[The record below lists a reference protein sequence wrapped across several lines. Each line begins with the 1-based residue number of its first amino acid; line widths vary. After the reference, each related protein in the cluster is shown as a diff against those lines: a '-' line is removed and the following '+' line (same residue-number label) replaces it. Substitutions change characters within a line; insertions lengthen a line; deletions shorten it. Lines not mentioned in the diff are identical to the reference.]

1 MNDSPTKSAQG
12 TLSAYGITQTLL
24 SLLFLTLSLLRPSEP
39 GRALFLG
46 LSWQRLAVSLVLLLA
61 TLGAFAMLILVLRR
75 HDSVSALAER
85 LQGNLHLPALG
96 LALLLMLSGA
106 ALLIPDALGA
116 ADAMA
121 DYLDRLQPLAG
132 WLFLS
137 GCALAVAIQALT
149 QTGRTMEAL
158 AFFLVVSICLLG
170 MLAHVRLWPKSE
182 DRNDD
187 IYFTFLEG
195 DRLLRGE
202 NPYARVLEGDMRENE
217 KYATYLPL
225 FYYLSAGTQLL
236 GFSQYSQWLGL
247 WRILFLLAG
256 SWIAVCLFHR
266 SWASRLRLFAVAAAL
281 FWLFNRWTLHVSISA
296 DLDFLPL
303 ALLLTA
309 WAMLGKRPRAALIVF
324 GTSIAIKHY
333 SAFLAPIFLMHIW
346 RNSREPKT
354 RIWKDLL
361 VLGSVPLIASLP
373 FLLLDAEAFV
383 KSILFS
389 VSRNPMATGDIYS
402 VDALLGWSG
411 WAARLPM
418 LGLLGLIYVAV
429 WRGRLGA
436 YASSLLVM
444 ATVTYFNSVFFTS
457 YMVWVMPF
465 VPLACLEALPRAH
478 EAPDDPGQPPHRD
491 RA

>member
-24 SLLFLTLSLLRPSEP
+24 NLLFLTLSLLRPSEP

-137 GCALAVAIQALT
+137 GCALAVTIQALT
-149 QTGRTMEAL
+149 QTVRTLEAL

-195 DRLLRGE
+195 DRLLSGV
-202 NPYARVLEGDMRENE
+202 NPYARVLEGDMQENE

-225 FYYLSAGTQLL
+225 FYYLSAGVQRL
-236 GFSQYSQWLGL
+236 GLVEYPQWLAF
-247 WRILFLLAG
+247 WRLVFLLAC
-256 SWIAVCLFHR
+256 SWIAICIFLR
-266 SWASRLRLFAVAAAL
+266 AWATRLKVFAVAASL

-303 ALLLTA
+303 ALLLTS
-309 WAMLGKRPRAALIVF
+309 WALIGKRPRAALVVF

-333 SAFLAPIFLMHIW
+333 SVFLAPLILMSIW
-346 RNSREPKT
+346 RTSPDPKA

-361 VLGSVPLIASLP
+361 LLGSVPLIASLP
-373 FLLLDAEAFV
+373 FLFLDAEAFV

-402 VDALLGWSG
+402 LDALLGWSG
-411 WAARLPM
+411 WAARIPM
-418 LGLLGLIYVAV
+418 IGLLGLIYVAV

-436 YASSLLVM
+436 YASSLLVL
-444 ATVTYFNSVFFTS
+444 ATVTFFNSVFFTS
-457 YMVWVMPF
+457 YMVWVVPF
-465 VPLACLEALPRAH
+465 VPLACLEAFPRAH
-478 EAPDDPGQPPHRD
+478 ETHEAPGKIPHGD

>member
-24 SLLFLTLSLLRPSEP
+24 SLLFLALSVLRRSEP

-61 TLGAFAMLILVLRR
+61 TLGAIATLILVLRR

-85 LQGNLHLPALG
+85 LHGNLHLPALG
-96 LALLLMLSGA
+96 LAVLLMLSGA

-116 ADAMA
+116 ADAIA

-137 GCALAVAIQALT
+137 GCALAVTILALT
-149 QTGRTMEAL
+149 QSGRSMQAL
-158 AFFLVVSICLLG
+158 AFSLVVSICLLG

-187 IYFTFLEG
+187 IYFTYVEG
-195 DRLLRGE
+195 DRLLNGV

-225 FYYLSAGTQLL
+225 FYYLAAGVQLL
-236 GFSQYSQWLGL
+236 GLVEYPQWLAF
-247 WRILFLLAG
+247 WRLVFLLAC
-256 SWIAVCLFHR
+256 SWIATCIFLR
-266 SWASRLRLFAVAAAL
+266 AWATRLRAFAVAASL

-303 ALLLTA
+303 ALLLTS
-309 WAMLGKRPRAALIVF
+309 WALLGKRPRAALVVF
-324 GTSIAIKHY
+324 GASIAIKHY
-333 SAFLAPIFLMHIW
+333 GAFLAPLFLMSVW
-346 RNSREPKT
+346 RSSPDPKA

-361 VLGSVPLIASLP
+361 LLGSVPLIASLP
-373 FLLLDAEAFV
+373 FLFLDAEAFA

-389 VSRNPMATGDIYS
+389 VSRNPMATGDIHS
-402 VDALLGWSG
+402 LDALLGWSG
-411 WAARLPM
+411 WAARIPM
-418 LGLLGLIYVAV
+418 IGLLGLIYVAV

-436 YASSLLVM
+436 YASSLLVL
-444 ATVTYFNSVFFTS
+444 ATVTFFNSVFFTS
-457 YMVWVMPF
+457 YMVWVVPF
-465 VPLACLEALPRAH
+465 VPLACLEAFPRAF
-478 EAPDDPGQPPHRD
+478 AVGDSPGGTARGEKT
-491 RA
+491 

>member
-1 MNDSPTKSAQG
+1 
-12 TLSAYGITQTLL
+12 
-24 SLLFLTLSLLRPSEP
+24 
-39 GRALFLG
+39 
-46 LSWQRLAVSLVLLLA
+46 
-61 TLGAFAMLILVLRR
+61 
-75 HDSVSALAER
+75 
-85 LQGNLHLPALG
+85 
-96 LALLLMLSGA
+96 
-106 ALLIPDALGA
+106 LLIPDALGA

-137 GCALAVAIQALT
+137 GCALAVTIQALT
-149 QTGRTMEAL
+149 QTGRTLEAL

-309 WAMLGKRPRAALIVF
+309 WALLGKRPRAALVVL
-324 GTSIAIKHY
+324 GASIAIKHY
-333 SAFLAPIFLMHIW
+333 SAFLAPLFLMHLW
-346 RNSREPKT
+346 RNPAESKT

-361 VLGSVPLIASLP
+361 LLGSVPLIASLP
-373 FLLLDAEAFV
+373 FLCLDAEAFV

-389 VSRNPMATGDIYS
+389 LSRNPMATGDVHS
-402 VDALLGWSG
+402 LDALLGWSG

-418 LGLLGLIYVAV
+418 IGLLLLIYVAV

-444 ATVTYFNSVFFTS
+444 ATVTFFNSVFFTS

-465 VPLACLEALPRAH
+465 VPLACLEAFPRAN
-478 EAPDDPGQPPHRD
+478 ATPDSVGKPTHADG
-491 RA
+491 A

>member
-1 MNDSPTKSAQG
+1 MTWPPAWLRMNDSPIQSAPSV
-12 TLSAYGITQTLL
+12 LSAYGIPQTLL
-24 SLLFLTLSLLRPSEP
+24 SLLFLTLSVLRPSEP

-46 LSWQRLAVSLVLLLA
+46 LSWQRLAVSLILLLA
-61 TLGAFAMLILVLRR
+61 ALGAIAMLILVRR
-75 HDSVSALAER
+75 GRGSVSALAER

-96 LALLLMLSGA
+96 LALLLILSGA
-106 ALLIPDALGA
+106 ALLIPETLGA
-116 ADAMA
+116 AHGLA
-121 DYLDRLQPLAG
+121 DHLDRLQPLAG
-132 WLFLS
+132 CLFLS
-137 GCALAVAIQALT
+137 GCALAVTILALAR
-149 QTGRTMEAL
+149 TGRSMEAL
-158 AFFLVVSICLLG
+158 AFALVVSICLLG
-170 MLAHVRLWPKSE
+170 MLAHIQLWPKAE

-225 FYYLSAGTQLL
+225 FYYLSAGIQR
-236 GFSQYSQWLGL
+236 LGL
-247 WRILFLLAG
+247 VEYAQWVAFWRLVFLISSSWLATTVFLEPW
-256 SWIAVCLFHR
+256 ST
-266 SWASRLRLFAVAAAL
+266 RLKAFAVAASL

-309 WAMLGKRPRAALIVF
+309 WALLEKRPRAALVVL

-333 SAFLAPIFLMHIW
+333 GVFLAPLFLMSIW
-346 RNSREPKT
+346 RTSTHPKA

-361 VLGSVPLIASLP
+361 LLGSVPLIASLP
-373 FLLLDAEAFV
+373 FLFLEAEGFV

-389 VSRNPMATGDIYS
+389 LNRNPMATGDLYS

-411 WAARLPM
+411 WAARIPM
-418 LGLLGLIYVAV
+418 FGLIVLIYVAV

-436 YASSLLVM
+436 YASSLLVL
-444 ATVTYFNSVFFTS
+444 ATVTFFNSVFFTS
-457 YMVWVMPF
+457 YMVWIMPF
-465 VPLACLEALPRAH
+465 VPLACLEAF
-478 EAPDDPGQPPHRD
+478 PHAD
-491 RA
+491 RP

>member
-1 MNDSPTKSAQG
+1 MNDLQPQSAQRS
-12 TLSAYGITQTLL
+12 LSAYGITQTLL
-24 SLLFLTLSLLRPSEP
+24 SLLFLTLSLLRPSEL
-39 GRALFLG
+39 GSALFLG

-61 TLGAFAMLILVLRR
+61 ALGAFTMLILVLRR
-75 HDSVSALAER
+75 HDSVSALVER
-85 LQGNLHLPALG
+85 LHGNLHLPALG
-96 LALLLMLSGA
+96 LALLLMLTGA
-106 ALLIPDALGA
+106 ALLIPNALGA

-137 GCALAVAIQALT
+137 GCALAVTILALT
-149 QTGRTMEAL
+149 QAGRTMEAL
-158 AFFLVVSICLLG
+158 AFSLVVSICLLG

-195 DRLLRGE
+195 DRLLSGV

-225 FYYLSAGTQLL
+225 FYYLSAGVQRL
-236 GFSQYSQWLGL
+236 GLVEYPQWLAF
-247 WRILFLLAG
+247 WRLVFLLAG
-256 SWIAVCLFHR
+256 SWIATCIFLHA
-266 SWASRLRLFAVAAAL
+266 WATRLKAFAVAASL

-303 ALLLTA
+303 ALLLTS
-309 WAMLGKRPRAALIVF
+309 WALLGKRPRAALVVF

-333 SAFLAPIFLMHIW
+333 GVFLAPLILMSIW
-346 RNSREPKT
+346 RTSPDPKA

-361 VLGSVPLIASLP
+361 LFGSVPLIASLP
-373 FLLLDAEAFV
+373 FLLLDAEAFA
-383 KSILFS
+383 KSLLFS

-402 VDALLGWSG
+402 LDALLGWSG
-411 WAARLPM
+411 WAARIPM
-418 LGLLGLIYVAV
+418 IGLLGLIYVAV

-444 ATVTYFNSVFFTS
+444 ATVTFFNSVFFTS

-465 VPLACLEALPRAH
+465 VPLACLEAFPRAFV
-478 EAPDDPGQPPHRD
+478 AGDSPGGPPHTD

>member
-1 MNDSPTKSAQG
+1 MNDSPPQSAQV
-12 TLSAYGITQTLL
+12 TLSAYGIAQTLL
-24 SLLFLTLSLLRPSEP
+24 SLLFLTLSVLRPSEP
-39 GRALFLG
+39 GRGVLLG
-46 LSWQRLAVSLVLLLA
+46 LSWQRLGVSLLLLLA
-61 TLGAFAMLILVLRR
+61 ALGAFAMLILVRRR
-75 HDSVSALAER
+75 HTSVSALADR

-96 LALLLMLSGA
+96 LAALLMLSGA
-106 ALLIPDALGA
+106 AALIPEALGEA
-116 ADAMA
+116 AATA
-121 DYLDRLQPLAG
+121 GYLDRLLPLAG

-137 GCALAVAIQALT
+137 GCALAVTILALAR
-149 QTGRTMEAL
+149 TGRPMEAL
-158 AFFLVVSICLLG
+158 AISLVLSVCLLG
-170 MLAHVRLWPKSE
+170 MLAHVRLWPKTE

-225 FYYLSAGTQLL
+225 FYYLSAGVQLL
-236 GFSQYSQWLGL
+236 GIVEYPQWLAF
-247 WRILFLLAG
+247 WRPVFLLAS
-256 SWIAVCLFHR
+256 SWIAICIFWRAWATRHR
-266 SWASRLRLFAVAAAL
+266 VFAVAASL

-303 ALLLTA
+303 ALLLTS
-309 WAMLGKRPRAALIVF
+309 WALLGRRPRAALVVL

-333 SAFLAPIFLMHIW
+333 GVFLAPLFLMSVW
-346 RNSREPKT
+346 RTSTDPKA

-361 VLGSVPLIASLP
+361 LLGSAPLIASLP
-373 FLLLDAEAFV
+373 FLFLDADAFA

-389 VSRNPMATGDIYS
+389 VTRNPMATGDLHS

-411 WAARLPM
+411 WAARIPM
-418 LGLLGLIYVAV
+418 IGLLVLIYAAV

-444 ATVTYFNSVFFTS
+444 ATVTFFNSVFFTS

-465 VPLACLEALPRAH
+465 VPLACLEAFPRDS
-478 EAPDDPGQPPHRD
+478 EALDAPGKPPQAD
-491 RA
+491 RP